1 MRAAASK
8 TVSNS
13 VLPGAASTDCLPSV
27 RSITIL
33 VAPGRPESAK
43 SCPVRLKP
51 SEIEVLPSALMASMP
66 ALISAALYDH
76 GTRVVAS
83 SAKDTT
89 EKRAACM
96 PRSYWLTSCLARAFS
111 PPGPSI
117 EPSGKGFF
125 IEPLSSSSRTN
136 SIGIAQD
143 GLDGGGDGGEG
154 GGGGGSGEGGG
165 EGGGDGGDG
174 GDGGGRKGQY
184 PQENS
189 QCKKKNSRPAPIAP
203 LHLVYFNAVDVN
215 CTAQNSGSRSAHGGG
230 GGDDDGGGDGG

>member
-1 MRAAASK
+1 M
-8 TVSNS
+8 
-13 VLPGAASTDCLPSV
+13 
-27 RSITIL
+27 
-33 VAPGRPESAK
+33 
-43 SCPVRLKP
+43 
-51 SEIEVLPSALMASMP
+51 
-66 ALISAALYDH
+66 
-76 GTRVVAS
+76 
-83 SAKDTT
+83 
-89 EKRAACM
+89 
-96 PRSYWLTSCLARAFS
+96 LTSFLAKAFDPLS
-111 PPGPSI
+111 PSK
-117 EPSGKGFF
+117 EPLGSGFF

-230 GGDDDGGGDGG
+230 GGDDDGGGDGGGDDDGGGGGGGGGGVCDSRGVRAFVCCGNDVAFEPGPSLEPWLARP